1 MGKSNISQKDSLRQ
15 DLCGLDNL
23 VSGCAGGLRYQ
34 LIAELWDFYV
44 VKSPKAGSNDKRP
57 AQQSLILSE
66 SGWDASSVLDAIN
79 GCLFDS
85 GAMFVP
91 DIAENFAAQAN
102 AAGFYATK
110 RPRVSGRQAIL
121 SIRSHEQHH
130 SGGRSSIKSKE
141 TKAACVLRHIRNS
154 LAHGLIYKI
163 PDGRILLRDQ
173 GDSDEGAASSAFI
186 LSDFDSLVAL
196 MCTLRANH
204 TS

>member
-57 AQQSLILSE
+57 TQQSLILSE

-110 RPRVSGRQAIL
+110 RPRVDLQDSGWQDLAARPG
-121 SIRSHEQHH
+121 RFRR
-130 SGGRSSIKSKE
+130 GRS
-141 TKAACVLRHIRNS
+141 
-154 LAHGLIYKI
+154 
-163 PDGRILLRDQ
+163 
-173 GDSDEGAASSAFI
+173 
-186 LSDFDSLVAL
+186 LVCL
-196 MCTLRANH
+196 H
-204 TS
+204 PV